1 MLRTRTLANP
11 DDPLC
16 GIFVRTDYPP
26 QATELQSSEDR
37 DTRAQTD
44 KQEAEGPEEWEASGE
59 EDESGLE
66 GTDNGGATLSLD
78 AAVQEQLAQK
88 REAWMR
94 ELLDREPMID
104 MGVYT
109 KNRCFRMYLCGK
121 FGNDEPARWKLL

>member
-1 MLRTRTLANP
+1 M
-11 DDPLC
+11 
-16 GIFVRTDYPP
+16 RTDYPP

-78 AAVQEQLAQK
+78 AAAQEQLAQK
-88 REAWMR
+88 REAWTR